1 VSEGLTSERPKK
13 LSDRLIDVDFVSLQ
27 HMLQFFR
34 ENVATIAAPV
44 AIALAA
50 MIVYLALTQPIYRAD
65 AQLLIDGHSPQLFGE
80 QFGETGS
87 RLDNASVESQL
98 AILRSEQLALSVLK
112 KTDLPAPSHA
122 PKSSA
127 PDPSQIRQAVKTFQ
141 DGLRVRR
148 MGIAYVIEVSFYSID
163 REEAE
168 RFADATIEAY
178 IDDQVTSRGRA
189 ARQGSKWLEERI
201 DELRVQMNATA
212 LKMQEFKAKRDYRI
226 ISKGEGGL
234 SPEQQATVPTKPATN
249 TLEELESTASTYRK
263 IYESY
268 LQAYTESVQRQSYP
282 LTNARIIAR
291 AIAVQSH
298 PRVFLLLLVALA
310 AGATIGLG
318 IALIGGPLLP
328 LIPWHKL
335 VGASMILRERWRSA
349 STADR

>member
-1 VSEGLTSERPKK
+1 VTEELTTARPKK
-13 LSDRLIDVDFVSLQ
+13 MSDRLIDTDFVSLQ
-27 HMLQFFR
+27 QILKFFR
-34 ENVATIAAPV
+34 ENSATIAAPI
-44 AIALAA
+44 AIALVA

-65 AQLLIDGHSPQLFGE
+65 GQLLIDAHAPHLFGE
-80 QFGETGS
+80 QLSDSGS

-98 AILRSEQLALSVLK
+98 AILRSEQLALAVLK
-112 KTDLPAPSHA
+112 KMNLPEPSPA
-122 PKSSA
+122 ANGGA
-127 PDPSQIRQAVKTFQ
+127 PDSNHVRQAIRSFQ
-141 DGLRVRR
+141 DALRVRR
-148 MGIAYVIEVSFYSID
+148 LGVAYVIEVSFFSTD
-163 REEAE
+163 AEEAE

-226 ISKGEGGL
+226 IGKSEAGA
-234 SPEQQATVPTKPATN
+234 SSEQSAAAKAATN

-282 LTNARIIAR
+282 LTNARVISR

-298 PRVFLLLLVALA
+298 PRVVLLLLVALA
-310 AGATIGLG
+310 AGAAVGLG

-328 LIPWHKL
+328 LVPWPRLAGGLAMLKTR
-335 VGASMILRERWRSA
+335 GRSA
-349 STADR
+349 SAHNR